1 MEERAIPSDGAYFFV
16 CPMCQSQSPYG
27 EGHDRAVQKA
37 SARTHNVEILKLRTE
52 LTNKTMKSAHYKSQ
66 RDELMGEE
74 KAYADCVSIIVSET
88 MKALSQK
95 KEE

>member
-37 SARTHNVEILKLRTE
+37 NARTHNAEILKLRTK
-52 LTNKTMKSAHYKSQ
+52 LTNKTMESAHYKSQ